1 MLYFFH
7 NFLEYLIWI
16 LFYLFIL
23 RQELIMF
30 LPHFS
35 NLLRILDAPGLYLL
49 GTGFIG
55 IPNTMF
61 LYSVNFHHKH
71 AHSDGTHKQYEF

>member
-1 MLYFFH
+1 
-7 NFLEYLIWI
+7 
-16 LFYLFIL
+16 
-23 RQELIMF
+23 MF